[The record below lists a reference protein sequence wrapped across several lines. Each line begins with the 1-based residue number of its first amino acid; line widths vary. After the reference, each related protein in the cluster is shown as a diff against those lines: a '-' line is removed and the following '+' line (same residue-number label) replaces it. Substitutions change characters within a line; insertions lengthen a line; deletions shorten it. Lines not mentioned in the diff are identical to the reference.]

1 MEKKDKLL
9 QIRITDSDYEDL
21 KRKAETQGINVSELI
36 RNSVNFISIQPNEEE
51 KNKSSN
57 YVKTCDASSIL
68 WAAKFIVN
76 EFDIQ
81 SFIQEDKKE
90 DLDSILLSLY
100 NKQIFESLKK
110 IALNSILH
118 DLTFNADYKLDKDV
132 EKTLKEIFVKY
143 IGK

>member
-1 MEKKDKLL
+1 MQKKDKIL

-36 RNSVNFISIQPNEEE
+36 RNSVNFISVKPNEEE
-51 KNKSSN
+51 KKKNAD

-68 WAAKFIVN
+68 WASKFIVN

-81 SFIQEDKKE
+81 SFMQEEKKE
-90 DLDSILLSLY
+90 DLDSILLDLY
-100 NKQIFESLKK
+100 NKKSFESLKK

-118 DLTFNADYKLDKDV
+118 DLTFNDDYKLDKDL